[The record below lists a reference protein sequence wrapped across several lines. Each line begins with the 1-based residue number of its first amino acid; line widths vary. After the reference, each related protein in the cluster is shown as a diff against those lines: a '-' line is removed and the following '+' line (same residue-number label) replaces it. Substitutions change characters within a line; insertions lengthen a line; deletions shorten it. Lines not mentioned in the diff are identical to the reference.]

1 LSRFKDGA
9 AQIVKQRKRRREFT
23 PAFFHLRFHAR
34 RAYSFGN
41 TLMPYE
47 LFLALRYLRERR
59 PRRLARATALAAI
72 IGIAFGVA
80 ALIVALALANGFRDE
95 MRDKILRGTA
105 HITLMRRDN
114 QPISDW
120 RSLVKQIR
128 ETVGVAE
135 ANATTYDGALLS
147 GANDSSFAIIRG
159 LDRDSPRAVA
169 EVRRTIIAG
178 SIEPLLNE
186 PSPFEIIESAP
197 PSQSKDQAQAK
208 DERGA
213 SPDDS
218 PITSFDEI
226 PSEAAMPNAV
236 IGTELAAHTN
246 LRVGDTATIVSG
258 EATLTPL
265 GLAPRFRRVRIAGI
279 FKSGLY
285 EYDAAWVYLA
295 LDTAASFAGADAPS
309 ASTISIEVTD
319 IYSVEQ
325 ISARLQAQ
333 LGAQYTTVTWQEANR
348 PLFAAL
354 ALERRMGLF
363 IIALIILVAV
373 LNITTTLVLLV
384 VERRADIAIL
394 TAMGAR
400 ARSIMLVFIIEGAIL
415 GLIGIITGIALG
427 LISSFVGDYYKLVSL
442 PADIY
447 SISNVPFHP
456 RALDVALAALVAFL
470 LCLLATIYPARAAAR
485 LRPSEALR
493 DS

>member
-1 LSRFKDGA
+1 
-9 AQIVKQRKRRREFT
+9 
-23 PAFFHLRFHAR
+23 
-34 RAYSFGN
+34 
-41 TLMPYE
+41 MPYE

-59 PRRLARATALAAI
+59 PRRLARATALAALA
-72 IGIAFGVA
+72 GIAFGVA
-80 ALIVALALANGFRDE
+80 ALIVALALSNGFRDE
-95 MRDKILRGTA
+95 MRDKILKGTA
-105 HITLMRRDN
+105 HITLMRRDS

-120 RSLVKQIR
+120 RALVKR
-128 ETVGVAE
+128 VGETEGVMDAS
-135 ANATTYDGALLS
+135 ATTYDGALLS
-147 GANDSSFAIIRG
+147 GAHDSSYAIIRG

-186 PSPFEIIESAP
+186 PSPFEKVESAP
-197 PSQSKDQAQAK
+197 SSQSKHQAK
-208 DERGA
+208 DERRV
-213 SPDDS
+213 SLDDS

-226 PSEAAMPNAV
+226 PSEAAMPSAV

-265 GLAPRFRRVRIAGI
+265 GLAPRFRRVRITGV
-279 FKSGLY
+279 FRSGLY

-309 ASTISIEVTD
+309 ASNVSIEVTD
-319 IYSVEQ
+319 IYAVEQ
-325 ISARLQAQ
+325 ISTRLQTQ
-333 LGAQYTTVTWQEANR
+333 LGAEYTTVTWQEANR

-400 ARSIMLVFIIEGAIL
+400 GRSIMLVFIIEGAIL
-415 GLIGIITGIALG
+415 GALGIIIGIALG

-456 RALDVALAALVAFL
+456 RVLDVALAALVAFIL
-470 LCLLATIYPARAAAR
+470 SLLATIYPARAAAR